1 MHQPTF
7 TRGWPYTPV
16 PGRSAGRAAL
26 AERKAALS
34 RAPLFSALSKRHLL
48 TVARI
53 AGAWT
58 YAEGAT
64 LVKEGDPGST
74 FFVLVEGR
82 VRVVRGKRTVGRL
95 SEGDFFGEI
104 SLLDPGP
111 RTATV
116 IAESPITSIE
126 LTGQDFHDVLAREP
140 SIGTAILRVLARRV
154 REAERPLIG

>member
-1 MHQPTF
+1 MQQPTF

-34 RAPLFSALSKRHLL
+34 RAPLFAALSKRHLL

-58 YAEGAT
+58 YAEEAT

-116 IAESPITSIE
+116 IAESPITCIE
-126 LTGQDFHDVLAREP
+126 LTGQDFHEVLAREP

-154 REAERPLIG
+154 REAERPLVG